1 MQEPDDALLSVP
13 PPPIDSSLVLYLEHT
28 FKYIIVKWY
37 LCNDILP

>member
-1 MQEPDDALLSVP
+1 MQEPDDALLSV
-13 PPPIDSSLVLYLEHT
+13 PPIDSSLVLYLEHT